1 MYLKEFFASI
11 GGKYIDVDGAG
22 SKTNKNQ
29 CVDVIKAYC
38 NRVFGVPVSS
48 MNGYGDAWQYYD
60 NFNSKSAITPH
71 FTRVAYKSG
80 MRPRAGDMVVW
91 ERSVNSSS
99 AGHIAVASGESDA
112 KTFVSFDQ
120 NWPSGR
126 PCGFVTHSYNKVK
139 GFLRPKDYGKVLG
152 LTELRGTGSFPTP
165 VNWKNGKTKETVFAD
180 TAKKLK
186 VGSLEARETCY
197 CLGKT
202 DGMYLVLYNAGSKQ
216 KCGFVEYGG
225 SVD

>member
-1 MYLKEFFASI
+1 MYLKEFFASL

-165 VNWKNGKTKETVFAD
+165 VNWKNGKTKETVFKDNSLAEEI
-180 TAKKLK
+180 
-186 VGSLEARETCY
+186 GSLSPYESALCY
-197 CLGKT
+197 SKSGKAV
-202 DGMYLVLYNAGSKQ
+202 MLS
-216 KCGFVEYGG
+216 FI
-225 SVD
+225 S